1 MPTEKFPV
9 RQVCKYV
16 LMTATRRAAT
26 TNCVL
31 PVSHPVMGTVWDVL
45 WGELIHTMAARSPR
59 LCLSSQHWVSI
70 PARESTGQGVSYLRH
85 DLAWHCLY
93 LSLNKALTNIN
104 KSLIPEEAEFL
115 AS

>member
-1 MPTEKFPV
+1 
-9 RQVCKYV
+9 
-16 LMTATRRAAT
+16 MTATRRAAT

-31 PVSHPVMGTVWDVL
+31 PVSYPVMGTVWDVL
-45 WGELIHTMAARSPR
+45 WGELIHTMAARSPK